1 MRTISSLLATL
12 ALTACSPDNS
22 VVENQIQLDWNQGEV
37 FYQAAATKLP
47 NVKTETTAAP
57 LVVGMGG
64 DPGVD
69 RWTQE
74 NVWVYQVVETGLTP
88 SADDELYPYA
98 LTATDEV
105 ATISVVRAYLDAEAN
120 GDAALAESDPVV
132 YMVFREDRDR
142 LAALITFWFEDG
154 VQKTR
159 AISTTDL
166 DKSTAT
172 LSQSMLADAPTFLAP
187 FTARFD
193 DADLMLEDG
202 SELNTRLADASG
214 DVVDTFYEDK
224 LGGGLIVTRY
234 ERGEPWPTETVADN
248 ATSRSLTDE
257 EVFAFR
263 RSRHVPGSFMHRE
276 GTVPEDFD
284 YKAALRSTVD
294 IDSALMLDDET
305 INGGWTTSVYDDFMP
320 WAGAWW
326 PLKTGKLVF
335 GYDNKPTF
343 SERLRETIEPLATR
357 KDEIQAELRKM
368 SKAGT
373 EDATKKDALTTEY
386 RDKHDEL
393 VTALVE
399 FYDKIRD
406 DLDGGTLVVRDGK
419 LEHTVDGWSY
429 EVNDLSPFDKFGLVE
444 YLRGEQV
451 SNPFYLSAWEL
462 LNQYNPGGESW
473 WGHCNGWAAAA
484 IATDEPLEAFDYVN
498 GDHTISFATGDQKGL
513 LTAAFYSQNSS
524 FYGARYYGK
533 DSDDIGDLS
542 PVAFQHLVDF
552 YIRQQ
557 GVPFVFDITA
567 GEAVWNYP
575 VYAVDLD
582 VNETTAGDVASLVNI
597 NTADAATLD
606 TLPGIGE
613 TLAKRIIEYRTT
625 IAPFQS
631 IEDLERVSGI
641 GPSTFADLSKFVT
654 IDAAQR
660 SFAVTAKVTYQDDA
674 VGEAFVSTSGDD
686 TRLIKTYSY
695 TLLADADGRV
705 TSGTWANNNEH
716 PDFAWVP
723 YHNPRSRE
731 NDDSENPFMKYGSY
745 LEVFGEDVER
755 N

>member
-1 MRTISSLLATL
+1 MRAITSILAAL
-12 ALTACSPDNS
+12 ALTACNPDANI
-22 VVENQIQLDWNQGEV
+22 VENQIQLDWNQGEV
-37 FYQAAATKLP
+37 FYQAAAYKLP
-47 NVKTETTAAP
+47 NVKTETTTSP
-57 LVVGMGG
+57 LVEGMGG
-64 DPGVD
+64 EPGID
-69 RWTQE
+69 QWTDE
-74 NVWVYQVVETGLTP
+74 TVWVYQVVETGLTP

-98 LTATDEV
+98 LDAMGEV
-105 ATISVVRAYLDAEAN
+105 ATISVIRAYVDAEAN
-120 GDAALAESDPVV
+120 ADAALAESDPVV

-142 LAALITFWFEDG
+142 LAALITFWFEGG

-166 DKSTAT
+166 DKASAT

-214 DVVDTFYEDK
+214 EVVDTFYEDK
-224 LGGGLIVTRY
+224 LGGGLIVSRY

-263 RSRHVPGSFMHRE
+263 RARHVPNSFMHRE

-335 GYDNKPTF
+335 GYDNKATF
-343 SERLRETIEPLATR
+343 SGLIRDDLDPLATR
-357 KDEIQAELRKM
+357 NDEIQAELRTM
-368 SKAGT
+368 SKDGT
-373 EDATKKDALTTEY
+373 EDAEKKEALTAEY
-386 RDKHDEL
+386 REKHDEMVSTL
-393 VTALVE
+393 VT

-406 DLDGGTLVVRDGK
+406 DLDGGTLVVLDGK

-429 EVNDLSPFDKFGLVE
+429 DLNDLSPFDKFGLVE
-444 YLRGEQV
+444 YLRGEEV

-484 IATDEPLEAFDYVN
+484 IATHEPTAAADFVD
-498 GDHTISFATGDQKGL
+498 GDTTISFATGDQKGL
-513 LTAAFYSQNSS
+513 LTAAFYSQMSS

-533 DSDDIGDLS
+533 DTDDIGDLS
-542 PVAFQHLVDF
+542 PVAFQHLIDF

-575 VYAVDLD
+575 VYAATLD
-582 VNETTAGDVASLVNI
+582 VTETDAGVDAGKINI
-597 NTADAATLD
+597 NTATLAELL
-606 TLPGIGE
+606 TLPGLKEKG
-613 TLAKRIIEYRTT
+613 ARSIIDYRTKV
-625 IAPFQS
+625 APFQS
-631 IEDLERVSGI
+631 TEDLKNLRGFRQSI
-641 GPSTFADLSKFVT
+641 FDSWADLITVS
-654 IDAAQR
+654 ASQR
-660 SFAVTAKVTYQDDA
+660 TFDVVATVVYQDDA
-674 VGEAFVSTSGDD
+674 VPESHVTSASND
-686 TRLIKTYSY
+686 TSLTKTYRY
-695 TLLADADGRV
+695 TLTADASGRV
-705 TSGTWANNNEH
+705 TDGVWDDPSEH

-723 YHNPRSRE
+723 YSNPRTRE
-731 NDDSENPFMKYGSY
+731 QNNSENPFMQYGSY
-745 LEVFGEDVER
+745 LNVFGEDVER